1 MATQNTILENLKN
14 EINKYKVDQ
23 HEEKVGYVT
32 EIFDGITRVSG
43 LSTIRASELVEFA
56 NGAQGVALN
65 LEEET
70 VGVIVLGDSKGIHEG
85 MVVKSLGRIL
95 DIPVGD
101 ALLGRVITPLGICG
115 SGIGVTI
122 AANRFKGIRAGHS
135 DSVKHVQHGRENDHT
150 NVLALA
156 ADDLTTEQAE
166 ELIKAF
172 IAAQPKPDEK
182 YKRRAQKLDN

>member
-1 MATQNTILENLKN
+1 LVIGGVYTIYDDELKT
-14 EINKYKVDQ
+14 
-23 HEEKVGYVT
+23 G
-32 EIFDGITRVSG
+32 GG
-43 LSTIRASELVEFA
+43 
-56 NGAQGVALN
+56 
-65 LEEET
+65 
-70 VGVIVLGDSKGIHEG
+70 
-85 MVVKSLGRIL
+85 
-95 DIPVGD
+95 
-101 ALLGRVITPLGICG
+101 LGICG